1 MAQAANIA
9 NVQLWAKKD
18 EDLKY
23 TRIDLFPEE
32 PIKLTLSVTN
42 IMDPL
47 ATNSVYSRTFRV
59 PNTQAN
65 NAFFKAVFNVNSVSF
80 DASKKVSAYL
90 NDSGSF
96 YTNGNIRLTATYSND
111 REGNVEYEIV
121 FMGETSDF
129 ASQIGGGFLSDVNL
143 QEYNHDQSYTNIINS
158 WNANIGGGIFGGD
171 ILYPLVN
178 WGYTYSDGLPIQ
190 NTTSLYTGTT
200 GGMKGFTNSG
210 HPLSQSQMKPSIR
223 AKALWDKIFAE
234 TEYTY
239 ESDFLESDFFK
250 KMYILSEKQARAEL
264 TFGLTFEANNTAPQ
278 EWYYLTTQAQLYAPN
293 EVSDPNGV
301 WNPNTSIY
309 TAQATSGT
317 NYEFVLTY
325 YHRVAPVIPF
335 FTILTMSYPVQL
347 VDADTGLI
355 LASVIRTADN
365 SSSIPTFV
373 NVTMNVALT
382 QGQRVKFMVDPTPT
396 VPPSGSASLVITNFI
411 ATQVSG
417 PEIATISTIM
427 PDNIRKIDFMRSIIN
442 RFKLVFVP
450 SRDNEK
456 HFKITPWKDWIL
468 QGNSYDWNTLLD
480 TSKDIKSTPLF
491 YGQNRF
497 QVYADQED
505 SDFPNYTYQLQYK
518 QTYGQ
523 LNLDSDNELLTGS
536 ITVKDQFAPTPIY
549 PIGGAV
555 PGAALNPG
563 LAAKFLIPWI
573 SKADFTAVQ
582 NNPIQPKLRL
592 VFYNGLQYV
601 PGFPGTPLR
610 WYLKDDL
617 NVAQAQ
623 DFYPLVSEYSY
634 WPVNDSTFDL
644 SWQNIAPVYDTEL
657 AGNPLARTNYDTFN
671 VYWKTWYDTNFDP
684 YSRKVELTLILD
696 YSQMINLEFN
706 NYYWIKDSWY
716 LINKVSD
723 YIAGQTTACKVELIK
738 VGNNIGLT
746 IPATQGQGYPQGLC
760 YTFADSTACDAYCCA
775 QSELTGL
782 WYSNTPDLETSNTL
796 WQDSYKTNPADPGFY
811 AGADGTVFEVGV
823 GGYIT
828 AFYDGA
834 SCEPCISPVLT
845 SFGSCC
851 RGTSVCVACCCDGTT
866 LNLWGDSN
874 RIETCT
880 HLYTNSTGTILAP
893 DGWYTDPTNPA
904 YAVQV
909 ISGTVWAIGVCSS
922 CSCGGET
929 PVYEKTAIYSLISE
943 TECHACT
950 TGGIPTTVWLDT
962 NDWATATTIYSSN
975 STESSVGAG
984 YWRAT
989 DNDQVYQT
997 DTHGIIVAII
1007 DCTGCDAVYFV
1018 TARNCNEST
1027 LLQTF
1032 SSSVVL
1038 TAGKVVSSPLFP
1050 GQCWTVIAPASDGYP
1065 IDYIHDGCRSCAESW
1080 VCNCVEYLVT
1090 SSTKYP
1096 SYISYTDCS
1105 TGETAYQYIEGG
1117 LEYNIC
1123 MCEDSLGVVSG
1134 IINSSVI
1141 GPCVTPPCYVWDLSV
1156 SSGPTAII
1164 EYEECTTGVIKTLE
1178 MEAGGEY
1185 QICAV
1190 DESITVLSG
1199 SATYTKGSLCG

>member
-18 EDLKY
+18 GDLNY
-23 TRIDLFPEE
+23 TRIDLYPEE

-42 IMDPL
+42 ITDPL
-47 ATNSVYSRTFRV
+47 ATNSIFSRTFRV

-80 DASKKVSAYL
+80 DASKKVTAYL

-96 YTNGNIRLTATYSND
+96 YTNGNIRLMATYSND

-143 QEYNHDQSYTNIINS
+143 QQYNHDQSYTNIVNS
-158 WNANIGGGIFGGD
+158 WAANIGGGLFGGD
-171 ILYPLVN
+171 ILYPLIN
-178 WGYTYSDGLPIQ
+178 WGYTYSDNLPVQ
-190 NTTSLYTGTT
+190 STTSLYTGLP
-200 GGMKGFTNSG
+200 GGMKGFTNSA

-223 AKALWDKIFAE
+223 AKALWDAIFAE

-239 ESDFLESDFFK
+239 TSDFLSSDFFK
-250 KMYILSEKQARAEL
+250 KMYIISEKQARAEL
-264 TFGLTFEANNTAPQ
+264 TFGLFFEANNTAPQ

-301 WNPNTSIY
+301 WNAGTSIY

-325 YHRVAPVIPF
+325 FHRVAPVIPF
-335 FTILTMSYPVQL
+335 FPTISMSYPVQL
-347 VDADTGLI
+347 VDADTGVI
-355 LASVIRTADN
+355 LANVIRTANN
-365 SSSIPTFV
+365 SSSIGTFV

-396 VPPSGSASLVITNFI
+396 SPPSGAASLVITNFT
-411 ATQVSG
+411 ATQVAG
-417 PEIATISTIM
+417 PEIATVSTAM

-450 SRDNEK
+450 SKENEK
-456 HFKITPWKDWIL
+456 HFEITPWKDWIL
-468 QGNSYDWNTLLD
+468 QGDSYDWNTLLD
-480 TSKDIKSTPLF
+480 TAKDIKSTPLF

-536 ITVKDQFAPTPIY
+536 VTVKDQFAPTPIY

-555 PGAALNPG
+555 PGAIG
-563 LAAKFLIPWI
+563 AAGNAAEFLIPWI

-592 VFYNGLQYV
+592 VFYNGTHYV
-601 PGFPGTPLR
+601 PGFPGTPLS
-610 WYLKDDL
+610 WFLEGDSG
-617 NVAQAQ
+617 VAEEQ
-623 DFYPLVSEYSY
+623 FTYPLVSEYSY

-644 SWQNIAPVYDTEL
+644 SWQNIAPVYETEL
-657 AGNPLARTNYDTFN
+657 SGNPLARTNYDTFN
-671 VYWKTWYDTNFDP
+671 VYWKTWYNTNFDP

-696 YSQMINLEFN
+696 YSQMLDLRFN

-738 VGNNIGLT
+738 VGNEIGLT
-746 IPATQGQGYPQGLC
+746 IPATQGQGYAQALC

-775 QSELTGL
+775 QSELTGV
-782 WYSNTPDLETSNTL
+782 WYSNTPTVDTSNTL

-811 AGADGTVFEVGV
+811 ANADGTVFQVGV

-828 AFYDGA
+828 AFYDGSA
-834 SCEPCISPVLT
+834 CEPCLSPVLYEYAD
-845 SFGSCC
+845 CC
-851 RGTSVCVACCCDGTT
+851 RGASVCVSCCCDGPTIT
-866 LNLWGDSN
+866 IWGDAN
-874 RIETCT
+874 RLDSSF
-880 HLYTNSTGTILAP
+880 HVYANSSGTIPAA

-909 ISGTVWAIGVCSS
+909 EGGIVWAIGICSS

-950 TGGIPTTVWLDT
+950 TGGIPTTVWLNT

-975 STESSVGAG
+975 STESTVGAG

-989 DNDQVYQT
+989 ENGEVYQT
-997 DTHGIIVAII
+997 DTHGIIVAVL
-1007 DCTGCDAVYFV
+1007 DCSGCDAIYFV
-1018 TARNCNEST
+1018 TAQNCNEPS
-1027 LLQTF
+1027 LIQTF
-1032 SSSVVL
+1032 SSSVPL
-1038 TAGKVVSSPLFP
+1038 SYGQVVSSPLFS
-1050 GQCWTVIAPASDGYP
+1050 GQCWTVIAPAVDGYP

-1090 SSTKYP
+1090 ASTKYP
-1096 SYISYTDCS
+1096 SYISYTNCD
-1105 TGETAYQYIEGG
+1105 TGEAAYQYIEGG

-1156 SSGPTAII
+1156 SSGPSAIV
-1164 EYEECTTGVIKTLE
+1164 EYEECVTGVIKTLE

-1185 QICAV
+1185 QVCAV
-1190 DESITVLSG
+1190 DETITIVSG
-1199 SATYTKGSLCG
+1199 SVTYTKGSLCG